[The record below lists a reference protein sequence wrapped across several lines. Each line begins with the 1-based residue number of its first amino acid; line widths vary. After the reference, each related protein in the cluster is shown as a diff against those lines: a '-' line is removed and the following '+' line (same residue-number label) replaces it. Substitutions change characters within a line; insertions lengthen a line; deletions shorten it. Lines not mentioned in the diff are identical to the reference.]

1 MSEYKFLNN
10 PRTTKKKKPNK
21 HEPKLLWP
29 RCTKFMK
36 NGGTYTYGVVH
47 STLKCLKRT
56 LIRKLHWYWSGTM
69 KINTSLIIND

>member
-36 NGGTYTYGVVH
+36 NGGTYTYGVVDGIVGP
-47 STLKCLKRT
+47 TTKAF
-56 LIRKLHWYWSGTM
+56 WGPPF
-69 KINTSLIIND
+69 